1 MFCVKTL
8 SSLLIVKLSGQK
20 IRIVDNINCKC
31 TVEQGVMT
39 VYHSFDG

>member
-8 SSLLIVKLSGQK
+8 SSLLNVTLSGQK
-20 IRIVDNINCKC
+20 IHIADNINCKC

-39 VYHSFDG
+39 VYPSFDG